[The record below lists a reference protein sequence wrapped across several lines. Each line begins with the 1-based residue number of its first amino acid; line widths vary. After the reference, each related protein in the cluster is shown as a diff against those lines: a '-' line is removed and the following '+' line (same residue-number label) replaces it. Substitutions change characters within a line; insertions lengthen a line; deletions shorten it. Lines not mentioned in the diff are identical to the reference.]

1 MGRKPQ
7 NSNDV
12 DSNIERVEGE
22 LHAKFRGGVLPWRWW
37 FPKFRGVIRA
47 LDHTIWLHLRPTFIK
62 GMGRDQGFWDVEL
75 YEGGRDQG
83 FWDVE
88 HYEGVGRDQGFRV
101 PELCAAGAIG
111 IE

>member
-1 MGRKPQ
+1 
-7 NSNDV
+7 
-12 DSNIERVEGE
+12 
-22 LHAKFRGGVLPWRWW
+22 
-37 FPKFRGVIRA
+37 
-47 LDHTIWLHLRPTFIK
+47 
-62 GMGRDQGFWDVEL
+62 MGRDQGFWDVEL